1 VGDAL
6 ADQLTRFERY
16 LRDER
21 RASPRTVE
29 TYLRDL
35 RAFHGFVIERGLP
48 ADARRLDVL
57 ALRAFLASLYGKNG
71 PPTIARKVAALRSFY
86 RFLVRRGE
94 TRNNPAS
101 VLKTPKVPKHLPK
114 FLTVDDAFRVVDA
127 PAEDSA
133 RATPLALRDGAMLE
147 LLYGSGVRVSEL
159 VGLDVDHVDVVGR
172 QARVVGKGDRER
184 LVPLGGPTVDAV
196 SRYLAEA
203 RPRLRR
209 PRSGQQDPSAM
220 FLGRHGTRL
229 SARQAQNVVRRYG
242 ALGAAR
248 GDLHPHALRHTCA
261 THLLDAGADL
271 RAIQEL
277 LGHASL
283 STTQRYTHVSMDR
296 LMAAYDRAHPLAHRK
311 K

>member
-6 ADQLTRFERY
+6 EDQIGRFERY

-21 RASPRTVE
+21 RSSPRTVS

-35 RAFHGFVIERGLP
+35 RAFHGFVIDRGLVP
-48 ADARRLDVL
+48 DARRLDVL
-57 ALRAFLASLYGKNG
+57 ALRAFLASLYGANAA
-71 PPTIARKVAALRSFY
+71 PTIARKIAALRSFY
-86 RFLVRRGE
+86 RFLMRRGLA
-94 TRNNPAS
+94 TQNPAA
-101 VLKTPKVPKHLPK
+101 VLKTPKVTKPLPK
-114 FLTVDDAFRVVDA
+114 FLTVDDAFRVVDG
-127 PAEDSA
+127 PTETSL
-133 RATPLALRDGAMLE
+133 PGPIILRDQAMLE
-147 LLYGSGVRVSEL
+147 VLYGSGVRVSEL
-159 VGLDVDHVDVVGR
+159 VGLDVDRVDLQAGH
-172 QARVVGKGDRER
+172 ARVVGKGDRER
-184 LVPLGGPTVDAV
+184 LVPVGPPAAQAVEAYLTAGRPALRHPRTGHQEPDA
-196 SRYLAEA
+196 L
-203 RPRLRR
+203 
-209 PRSGQQDPSAM
+209 
-220 FLGRHGTRL
+220 FLGHHGTRL
-229 SARQAQNVVRRYG
+229 SARQVQNVVRRHG

-283 STTQRYTHVSMDR
+283 STTQRYTHVSTDR